1 MDNTKHN
8 LYTESLS
15 SKINRLEQTIRELTT
30 MIEQKNNRINIL
42 EDENINLNE
51 EIEDI
56 TSGRITEWEIKQL
69 NK

>member
-15 SKINRLEQTIRELTT
+15 SKINRLEHTIRELTT